1 MKINEILIESQL
13 QEGPMLDKF
22 GKAVGGVASGV
33 AKGVGAVAGGIAG
46 MGSAFKKGFSAGK
59 TTVAGDEAPAKPS
72 MVGDL
77 AKGLGKDAYKGATGY
92 DLPGQDKAS
101 LKKKAA
107 QGGAAPAATTAPAAT
122 GAAPAAT
129 TAPAATGTAPAAK
142 PTAPAA
148 KPAAPGAAAAPAA
161 APNPK
166 ADTAYAQA
174 QKAIAGLAP
183 KQKSQLVKM
192 LQSDPAVTA
201 AAKAPAAKAPASKM
215 ANTPVSKTN
224 TAKPGNPNQAEIDA
238 DRAKIMGQPDKV
250 DAGPGAGAMGAM
262 AGQLAKGGAA
272 EPNTMANAPVSKTNK
287 AKPGNPNAAPEPGMT
302 ADGEPYWD
310 PATGKGSKYDGITG
324 EMTPTW
330 KAEQDKKAAEK
341 QTKAAPAQQ
350 DAAPAPATP
359 TTGQAATQAAGAGGN
374 PEQAALDAMKAKNPK
389 LAGMMAQAGMDDQG
403 NDVEPVKKKGGK
415 KKPAAPSQATMDADR
430 ERNMGPTSDSIIRT
444 RPMMA
449 EGFSLFRKR

>member
-59 TTVAGDEAPAKPS
+59 TTVAGDDEAPKKPN
-72 MVGDL
+72 MIGDL

-107 QGGAAPAATTAPAAT
+107 QGGAAPATTAAPAAAPS

-129 TAPAATGTAPAAK
+129 AA
-142 PTAPAA
+142 APAA
-148 KPAAPGAAAAPAA
+148 KPAAPTAKPAAPGAAA

-174 QKAIAGLAP
+174 QKAVASLAP

-201 AAKAPAAKAPASKM
+201 AAKAPAKAPAGKM
-215 ANTPVSKTN
+215 ANSPVSKTN
-224 TAKPGNPNQAEIDA
+224 KTKPGNANQAEIDA

-250 DAGPGAGAMGAM
+250 DAAPATDPGAGAMSAM
-262 AGQLAKGGAA
+262 ASQLTKGGPAK
-272 EPNTMANAPVSKTNK
+272 PNTMANAPVSKTNT

-302 ADGEPYWD
+302 ADGQPHYD
-310 PATGKGSKYDGITG
+310 PATGKGAKFDGVTG
-324 EMTPTW
+324 EMTPAW
-330 KAEQDKKAAEK
+330 KAEQDKKAAAK
-341 QTKAAPAQQ
+341 QAKAAPAQQ
-350 DAAPAPATP
+350 DAAPAPAP
-359 TTGQAATQAAGAGGN
+359 ATTGQAATQAADAGGN

-403 NDVEPVKKKGGK
+403 NDVEPVKKKSGG
-415 KKPAAPSQATMDADR
+415 KKPAAQTQAAMDADR
-430 ERNMGPTSDSIIRT
+430 ERMMGVTSDSIIRT